1 MSRQRGRRSRIMKQ
15 TLKVGSFELVWLNGG
30 EFKLDGGTMFGAV
43 PRLLWKKKYPPDEEN
58 RIPIV
63 ARPILIRTGEADI
76 LIETGIGNKLTDK
89 QKKIFSVQR
98 EWDLIRELNEL
109 GLQREDIDY
118 VILTHYDFDHAGGV
132 IMQNDNGEL
141 EFTFPNA
148 RHILQKTEWEDVLS
162 PNRRSIN
169 TFWPINNELA
179 RESKRIEL
187 INGSV
192 EIVKGVKTVL
202 TGGHNRGHQIVRIES
217 QGEIAYHLGDL
228 LPTHFHFNPLWIM
241 AYDNYPLDVIRL
253 KESYEEMAIKENAWF
268 TFYHDPFLTA
278 CKFDEDGNVLKKV
291 S

>member
-1 MSRQRGRRSRIMKQ
+1 MKQ
-15 TLKVGSFELVWLNGG
+15 MLKVGSFELVWLNGG
-30 EFKLDGGTMFGAV
+30 EFKLDGGAMFGVV

-63 ARPILIRTGEADI
+63 ARPILIRTGEANI

-98 EWDLIRELNEL
+98 EWNLINELNDL

-132 IMQNDNGEL
+132 IMQNDKGEL
-141 EFTFPNA
+141 EVTFPNA

-162 PNRRSIN
+162 PDKRSIN

-187 INGSV
+187 IDGSF
-192 EIVKGVKTVL
+192 EIVKGIKTVL

-228 LPTHFHFNPLWIM
+228 LPTHVHFNPLWIM

-253 KESYEEMAIKENAWF
+253 KESFEDVAIKENAWF

-278 CKFDEDGNVLKKV
+278 CKFNEDGDVLKKV
-291 S
+291 P